1 MLFKFKSKACA
12 DLIMLEA
19 DGRRILKAMIGDD
32 PAQGIVRVA
41 DLAATL
47 ARLDAAV
54 AQDEARR
61 KALAEKAAARQAGHQ
76 AGQEV
81 SEDEEAVLPA
91 VRLAQRAAPMQQMI
105 RRCMAEEADLVW
117 GV

>member
-32 PAQGIVRVA
+32 PVKGIVRVA
-41 DLAATL
+41 DLPQAL

-54 AQDEARR
+54 VQDETLR
-61 KALAEKAAARQAGHQ
+61 KARAEKAAARA
-76 AGQEV
+76 AGQAV
-81 SEDEEAVLPA
+81 DEEAEEPALPA
-91 VRLAQRAAPMQQMI
+91 VRLAQRANPMQQML
-105 RRCMAEEADLVW
+105 RRCMAEAADLVW

>member
-19 DGRRILKAMIGDD
+19 DGRRILKAMLGDE
-32 PAQGIVRVA
+32 PVKGIVLAA
-41 DLAATL
+41 DLAQAL
-47 ARLDAAV
+47 SRLDAAV
-54 AQDEARR
+54 AQDEALR
-61 KALAEKAAARQAGHQ
+61 KARADKAAAQASGQWVQ
-76 AGQEV
+76 AQDD
-81 SEDEEAVLPA
+81 EDEVALPE
-91 VRLAQRAAPMQQMI
+91 VRLAQRTAPMQQML

>member
-12 DLIMLEA
+12 DLIMLEQ
-19 DGRRILKAMIGDD
+19 DGRRILKAMTGDD
-32 PAQGIVRVA
+32 PVKGIVLA
-41 DLAATL
+41 CDLAAAL

-54 AQDEARR
+54 AQDEALR
-61 KALAEKAAARQAGHQ
+61 KLRAEKDAARQAGQ
-76 AGQEV
+76 PV
-81 SEDEEAVLPA
+81 SEDEEEAVLPSI
-91 VRLAQRAAPMQQMI
+91 RLAQRAAPMQQML

>member
-32 PAQGIVRVA
+32 PAQGIVRAA

-54 AQDEARR
+54 AQDEAQR
-61 KALAEKAAARQAGHQ
+61 KALAEKATARQ

-81 SEDEEAVLPA
+81 TEDEEAALPA

-105 RRCMAEEADLVW
+105 RRCITEEADLVW